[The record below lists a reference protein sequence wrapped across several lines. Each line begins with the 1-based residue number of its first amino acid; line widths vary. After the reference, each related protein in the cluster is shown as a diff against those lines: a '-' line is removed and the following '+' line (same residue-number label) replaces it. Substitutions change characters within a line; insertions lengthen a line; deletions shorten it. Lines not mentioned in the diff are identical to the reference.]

1 MDVTN
6 PGVVNVADETY
17 GNPSPNGGTQRWIP
31 RERGVLLPAADEGYP
46 PAANGVESS
55 VFSTP
60 ADVPV
65 TELPF
70 LFPTPSS
77 PVPDATE
84 VNVDAQSIGQGSFV
98 PYDPSNLAFG
108 LKFVGPAEFIV
119 VGPAESFQTNLTEQ
133 DLVALIVTAVADADN
148 PLVPPGPN
156 TTRYVLYTAPPSLA
170 SYPVSVLGRQ
180 VTWDDLSSNPG
191 AVRNI
196 TSYGGNFVVVNR
208 QDVTPSNGNVAN
220 LATPL
225 AGDVVSL
232 DVNRQG
238 AEPVVDWG
246 ETSNVVIFPDPSPFV
261 PNPGQA
267 GSSDGSFNA
276 STGPQPGQVILTSGT
291 VVPTA
296 ANVLV
301 PNQAPPVGPGLP
313 ANVYV

>member
-6 PGVVNVADETY
+6 PGVVTVADETY
-17 GNPSPNGGTQRWIP
+17 GNPSPNGGTQKWIP

-46 PAANGVESS
+46 PAANGVESA
-55 VFSTP
+55 VHSTP
-60 ADVPV
+60 ADVTV

-70 LFPTPSS
+70 LFPSSSS
-77 PVPDATE
+77 PVPNAAE
-84 VNVDAQSIGQGSFV
+84 VNVDAQVIGQGSFV

-108 LKFVGPAEFIV
+108 LKFVGPDEFVV
-119 VGPAESFQTNLTEQ
+119 VGPATSFQTNLTET
-133 DLVALIVTAVADADN
+133 DLVALTVTSVADADN
-148 PLVPPGPN
+148 PLVPPGPS
-156 TTRYVLYTAPPSLA
+156 TTRYVLYTSPPSLA

-180 VTWDDLSSNPG
+180 VTWGDLSSNPG

-196 TSYGGNFVVVNR
+196 TSYSGNFIVVNR
-208 QDVTPSNGNVAN
+208 QDVTPSNGNVGN

-225 AGDVVSL
+225 PGDVLSL
-232 DVNRQG
+232 DVGRQG
-238 AEPVVDWG
+238 AEPVVDFG
-246 ETSNVVIFPDPSPFV
+246 ETVNVVISPAPPPFV

-267 GSSDGSFNA
+267 SSSDGNFNPT
-276 STGPQPGQVILTSGT
+276 TGPQPGQVLLTSGT